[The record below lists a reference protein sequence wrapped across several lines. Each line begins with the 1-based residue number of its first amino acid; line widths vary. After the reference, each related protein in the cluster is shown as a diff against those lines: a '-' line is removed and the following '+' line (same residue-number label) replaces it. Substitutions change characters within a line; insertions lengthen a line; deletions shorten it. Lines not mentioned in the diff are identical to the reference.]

1 MEAHRFSAR
10 TIKEFLL
17 PFAVVLS
24 AAAYLA
30 GQIQP
35 KAAQP
40 NAGQDTARPTTCG
53 PQYYCARTDSRVE
66 PYPEKPPAIGPA
78 GSIITDPT
86 FGSRILRVTDGKSDP
101 EQAGLPLYT
110 PSSPEQNSWS
120 KNSTMFYITTSEG
133 SILLYDFDPA
143 KMAAKQ
149 TRTPKIDLSGEP
161 QFSFRQNNILF
172 GMNRRDRAFEQ
183 YDTSTGRVAEVNAL
197 GKCFKLSAD
206 DNASLVSVSSDDNRF
221 VTMIGPQQDK
231 DYVIYVYDRA
241 QGCRWYNTQS
251 GEIGGQWGPKGTISV
266 PDRFLLHNVRIAKS
280 GKFVYM
286 TRGGGGI
293 GHGWVAW
300 EIDGMNVRVCSIA
313 CSAHYALG
321 YSHIIG
327 SSELNHP
334 LDLWLRPLDHPDSYT
349 VLISGLQ
356 PAKDYWFDNHL
367 SWNNVDENDS
377 APICFSTYRPN
388 NPDTPGT
395 GPLVTGP
402 WQNEIDCAETDGKAS
417 TVWRFAHTY
426 STARNGFWSEP
437 KGNVSQD
444 GRFFM
449 FTSDW
454 EDQLGKTPKG
464 DKYRTDVF
472 IVQLR

>member
-1 MEAHRFSAR
+1 VEAHRFSAR

-17 PFAVVLS
+17 SFAVVLS
-24 AAAYLA
+24 TAAYLA
-30 GQIQP
+30 GQV
-35 KAAQP
+35 QP
-40 NAGQDTARPTTCG
+40 NAGQDTPHANTCG
-53 PQYYCARTDSRVE
+53 PQYYCARTDWRVE

-78 GSIITDPT
+78 DSIITDPT

-133 SILLYDFDPA
+133 SILLYDFDPE

-149 TRTPKIDLSGEP
+149 TRTPKTDLSGEP

-231 DYVIYVYDRA
+231 DYIVYVYDRT

-251 GEIGGQWGPKGTISV
+251 GEIGGQWGSKGTISV

-293 GHGWVAW
+293 GHGWVVW

-367 SWNNVDENDS
+367 SWNNVDEKDS